1 MIFENLRIALS
12 GLRANRMRSALT
24 MLGILIGTMSVI
36 LLLAV
41 GAGAQRYIQ
50 RQVSDLGSNTI
61 FVSPRTTFDA
71 FGNIVSSGTQSRK
84 PALTD
89 GDIRALRE
97 QSTAID
103 KVVPTIGASVTAAN
117 GTRTL
122 AIGTFTGAPAD
133 YTTVLPTQVVAGSFF
148 TEADV
153 NQRRRVAV
161 VGDSVARRLYPGQS
175 AVGQRIVFNGSGYE
189 VIGVLKKR
197 GASLLGDLD
206 NQVIAPI
213 TSVQDTLTGRVETY
227 SQLMITP
234 RSAQTATAATEE
246 TKTILRNEH
255 RIPTPPPGEDPKDD
269 FDVFDSKQ
277 FADTTTQISNIF
289 TILLGGIAGISLL
302 VGGIGVMNIMLVTVT
317 ERTREIGIR
326 KAVGAKRA
334 NLLGQF
340 LFEAVVLSCLGG
352 AIGIALGVG
361 LSQISAAG
369 FTPVVQPYSIALGF
383 GVSVFTGVFFGLYP
397 ANRAAKLRP
406 IDALR
411 YE

>member
-1 MIFENLRIALS
+1 MIVENLRIALS
-12 GLRANRMRSALT
+12 ALRANRMRSALT

-50 RQVSDLGSNTI
+50 KQVADLGSNTI

-71 FGNIVSSGTQSRK
+71 FGNVVSSGAQGRR

-89 GDIRALRE
+89 SDIRALRE
-97 QSTAID
+97 RSTAID
-103 KVVPTIGASVTAAN
+103 EVVPTIGASVTAAN
-117 GTRTL
+117 GTKSL
-122 AIGTFTGAPAD
+122 VIGTFTGAPAE
-133 YTTVLPTQVVAGSFF
+133 YTSVLPTEVVAGSFF
-148 TEADV
+148 TSADV

-161 VGDSVARRLYPGQS
+161 VGDSVARRLYPGQNV
-175 AVGQRIVFNGSGYE
+175 VGKRIVFNGSAYE
-189 VIGVLKKR
+189 IVGVLRKR

-213 TSVQDTLTGRVETY
+213 TAVQDTLTGRVESY
-227 SQLMITP
+227 SQLIITP
-234 RSAQTATAATEE
+234 RSAQAASAATEE
-246 TKTILRNEH
+246 VRAILRTEH
-255 RIPTPPPGEDPKDD
+255 RIQDVGPGEDSKDD
-269 FDVFDSKQ
+269 FDLFDSKQ
-277 FADTTTQISNIF
+277 FSDTTNQISRVF

-326 KAVGAKRA
+326 KAVGARRA
-334 NLLGQF
+334 HLLGQF
-340 LFEAVVLSCLGG
+340 LFEAVVLSCIGG

>member
-50 RQVSDLGSNTI
+50 RQVSDLGSNTV
-61 FVSPRTTFDA
+61 FVSPILETDA
-71 FGNIVSSGTQSRK
+71 FGNVIQGGTRSRK
-84 PALTD
+84 PAITD
-89 GDIRALRE
+89 ADVRALRDE
-97 QSTAID
+97 STAID
-103 KVVPTIGASVTAAN
+103 QLVPTVGAGVTATA

-122 AIGTFTGAPAD
+122 SIGTFTG
-133 YTTVLPTQVVAGSFF
+133 TTAEYPEVLPTQIVAGSFF
-148 TEADV
+148 TDADV
-153 NQRRRVAV
+153 DQRRRVAV
-161 VGDSVARRLYPGQS
+161 VGDTVARRLYPGQP
-175 AVGQRIVFNGSGYE
+175 AVGQRIVFNGSAYE

-197 GASLLGDLD
+197 GASLIGDLD

-213 TSVQDTLTGRVETY
+213 TSVQDTLTGRVESY
-227 SQLMITP
+227 SQLIITP
-234 RSAQTATAATEE
+234 RSAGVAAAAAEE
-246 TKTILRNEH
+246 ARAILRAEH
-255 RIPTPPPGEDPKDD
+255 RIPEPPPGEPWKDD
-269 FDVFDSKQ
+269 FDLFDSKQ
-277 FADTTTQISNIF
+277 FTDTTNQISRIF

-326 KAVGAKRA
+326 KAVGARRG

-340 LFEAVVLSCLGG
+340 LFESVVLACLGG
-352 AIGIALGVG
+352 AVGIGLGVA

-369 FTPVVQPYSIALGF
+369 FEPVVQPYSIALGF